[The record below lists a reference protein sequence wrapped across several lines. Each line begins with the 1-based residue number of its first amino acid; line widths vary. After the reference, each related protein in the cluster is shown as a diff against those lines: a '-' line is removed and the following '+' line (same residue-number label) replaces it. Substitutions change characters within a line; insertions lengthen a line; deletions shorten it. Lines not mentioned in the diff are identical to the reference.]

1 VTTPWFDP
9 AILLWAGPAVGMA
22 EAAWGGSLGVLA
34 YAYARKGARRGLIF
48 AVLLVGLG
56 VAVALLTGGLLA
68 WLQGQPPA
76 IFGSL
81 AGMGAPLL
89 IAAMFSLF
97 TFSKIYRAA
106 ELRRMRAMDL

>member
-1 VTTPWFDP
+1 MTTPWFDP

-22 EAAWGGSLGVLA
+22 AATWGGSLGVLA
-34 YAYARKGARRGLIF
+34 YAYARKGDGRGLIF
-48 AVLLVGLG
+48 AVLLAGLG
-56 VAVALLTGGLLA
+56 VAVALLAGGLLA
-68 WLQGQPPA
+68 WLHDQPPG

-89 IAAMFSLF
+89 IAAVFSLF

>member
-9 AILLWAGPAVGMA
+9 AILLWAGPAAGTA
-22 EAAWGGSLGVLA
+22 EAIWGGSLGVLA
-34 YAYARKGARRGLIF
+34 YAYARKGGGRRLVF
-48 AVLLVGLG
+48 TVLLVGLG
-56 VAVALLTGGLLA
+56 AAVVLLASGLLA
-68 WLQGQPPA
+68 WLQGQPSV

-81 AGMGAPLL
+81 MGMGAPLL
-89 IAAMFSLF
+89 VAAVFSLF

>member
-1 VTTPWFDP
+1 MTTPWFDP
-9 AILLWAGPAVGMA
+9 AILLWAGPAAGLV

-34 YAYARKGARRGLIF
+34 YAYARKGVGRRFISAFLLLGLG
-48 AVLLVGLG
+48 AAVVLL
-56 VAVALLTGGLLA
+56 ASGLLA
-68 WLQGQPPA
+68 WSLGQPPA

-81 AGMGAPLL
+81 AGLGAPLL
-89 IAAMFSLF
+89 VAALLSMF

>member
-1 VTTPWFDP
+1 MTTPWFDP

-22 EAAWGGSLGVLA
+22 AAAWGGSLGVLA
-34 YAYARKGARRGLIF
+34 YAYARKGAGRGLIF

-56 VAVALLTGGLLA
+56 VAVALLAGGLLA